1 MEKQETS
8 TWLQNQHQL
17 VMTSEDK
24 AYPFEFI
31 GISKDDADEYQQDT
45 LIYRFHSAKSGH
57 RYEVHIERYIEHLCC
72 VKFFD
77 NTATH
82 GLGKYSQLSNT
93 FEPRTI
99 FRTLTLIVLE
109 ALKQDPL
116 ASFCFIGAAD
126 SRDDTRGVRT
136 RRYRVYQAYVQN
148 LDIDDLFE
156 SAFYDQHS
164 LALLIN
170 RKAVKDFD
178 TYANRIL
185 EFI

>member
-1 MEKQETS
+1 
-8 TWLQNQHQL
+8 
-17 VMTSEDK
+17 MTSEDK